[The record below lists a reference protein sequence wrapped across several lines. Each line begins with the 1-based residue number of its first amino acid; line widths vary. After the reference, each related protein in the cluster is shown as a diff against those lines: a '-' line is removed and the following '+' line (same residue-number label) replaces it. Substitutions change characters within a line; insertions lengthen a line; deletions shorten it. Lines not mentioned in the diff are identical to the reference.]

1 MDERRRVSKKVKWL
15 AKAGILSAVAIVLMY
30 LEFPIPLM
38 PDFLKFDFSEVPVL
52 LAAFSMG
59 PLSAI
64 AIEFVKNLAHLPFTM
79 TGGVGELANF
89 LVGACFV
96 GTAGWVYRI
105 HKSRKG
111 ALAALGFGTLALIA
125 GGVVINYFIT
135 LPFYIKVM
143 EFPLDAIIG
152 MVTEAGNTIVDGM
165 FTLLLFVFVP
175 FNLFKGLIVSLVVY
189 LLYKRLSPLLHK

>member
-1 MDERRRVSKKVKWL
+1 MDERQQVNKKVKWL
-15 AKAGILSAVAIVLMY
+15 AKAGILSAVAIALMY
-30 LEFPIPLM
+30 LEFPLPLM
-38 PDFLKFDFSEVPVL
+38 PAFLKFDFSEVPVL

-64 AIEFVKNLAHLPFTM
+64 AVELVKNLAHLPVTM

-96 GTAGWVYRI
+96 GTAGWVYRLY
-105 HKSRKG
+105 KTRKG
-111 ALAALGFGTLALIA
+111 ALAAMGFGTLALIA

-135 LPFYIKVM
+135 LPFYIQVM
-143 EFPLDAIIG
+143 EFPLGAIIG
-152 MVTEAGNTIVDGM
+152 EVEKAGNMIVDGM
-165 FTLLLFVFVP
+165 FTLLLYVFVP
-175 FNLFKGLIVSLVVY
+175 FNLFKGVVISLVVY

>member
-38 PDFLKFDFSEVPVL
+38 PDFLKFDFSEIPVL

-64 AIEFVKNLAHLPFTM
+64 AIELVKNLAHLPFTM

-96 GTAGWVYRI
+96 GTAGWVYKL

-111 ALAALGFGTLALIA
+111 ALAALGFGTLALIV

-135 LPFYIKVM
+135 LPFYINIM
-143 EFPLDAIIG
+143 EFPLEAIIG
-152 MVTEAGNTIVDGM
+152 MATSAGNTIVDGM

-175 FNLFKGLIVSLVVY
+175 FNLFKGVVISLVVY